1 MSELQSRVVS
11 SETNSRQHLPD
22 IITRNCIRGI
32 GYERRGCILS
42 ETDYEAKAESGAVRC
57 SGKSS
62 FLIDKLPVRVN
73 DRYRE
78 YLESSSPDER
88 YMARAL
94 QLAWRGCGW

>member
-1 MSELQSRVVS
+1 M
-11 SETNSRQHLPD
+11 
-22 IITRNCIRGI
+22 
-32 GYERRGCILS
+32 S

-62 FLIDKLPVRVN
+62 SLIDKLPARVN
-73 DRYRE
+73 ERYRK

-94 QLAWRGCGW
+94 Q

>member
-1 MSELQSRVVS
+1 M
-11 SETNSRQHLPD
+11 
-22 IITRNCIRGI
+22 
-32 GYERRGCILS
+32 S

-62 FLIDKLPVRVN
+62 SLIDKLPARVN
-73 DRYRE
+73 ERYRK

-94 QLAWRGCGW
+94 QLAWRGCGWVNPNPMVGAVIVKDGRIIGEGWHTKFGALHAEREGNY